1 MTRTTP
7 PSPDDLDRA
16 FSQYFRAQVPARW
29 PAPPVPADVA
39 ASPAVARG
47 GAGSWRVRA
56 TLGASVAA
64 LLALGFA
71 VSYGPSVGNS
81 NKPTGDGLDKTGTA
95 NGDKFKKLMQDPP
108 PMDML
113 P

>member
-1 MTRTTP
+1 MTPATP

-16 FSQYFRAQVPARW
+16 LSQYFRAQVPARW
-29 PAPPVPADVA
+29 PAAPVPADVA
-39 ASPAVARG
+39 PSPAVVRG
-47 GAGSWRVRA
+47 GAGLWRVRA

-71 VSYGPSVGNS
+71 VSYGPSVGTP
-81 NKPTGDGLDKTGTA
+81 NKPTGDGFDKTGEA
-95 NGDKFKKLMQDPP
+95 NGEKFKKLMQDPP
-108 PMDML
+108 PMDMR